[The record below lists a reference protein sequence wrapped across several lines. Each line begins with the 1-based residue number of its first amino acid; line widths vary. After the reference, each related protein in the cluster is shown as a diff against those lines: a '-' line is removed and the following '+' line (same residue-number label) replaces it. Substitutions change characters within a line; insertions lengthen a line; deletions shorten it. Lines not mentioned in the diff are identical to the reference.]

1 MEKHKHRAWLEVD
14 LDCIEQNYH
23 LIKADIPKDCEI
35 MAVIKANAYGLGA
48 VTIGKLLEKLEC
60 PYLAV
65 ACLEE
70 AMELRE
76 SGIATPI
83 LTLGPIDPSHVEIA
97 IDHGVEVPAISLAHA
112 ETLSQKASECGKRI
126 KVHIKADAG
135 LSRFGI
141 LLKDQMPQAIK
152 EALAIAALPGLEAVG
167 VLTHYTASEDP
178 QGHEF
183 NLAQIA
189 LFDEF
194 TSRLAEQGLHLK
206 KHSASSAFTS
216 LYPQCHNN
224 YVRVAGLLLGLQA
237 PMYRG
242 LVTKQSSQFKARIMQ
257 IKELEM
263 GTSISYGPTTY
274 TLRHTK
280 IAVIPV
286 GYADGIRRTLSNH
299 GYFLIKGKRAPII
312 GKITMDYIILDITDI
327 EGVKEGDI
335 VTIFG
340 VDHGVAFYAYQLAE
354 LYPGSVGELVAMIH
368 PRVPRLYQYKG
379 KTSPSWQELDLE
391 F

>member
-1 MEKHKHRAWLEVD
+1 MEKQKDRAWLEID

-23 LIKADIPKDCEI
+23 QIKESISKDCEI

-48 VTIGKLLEKLEC
+48 VTIGKLLEKLNC

-76 SGIATPI
+76 SGITTPI
-83 LTLGPIDPSHVEIA
+83 LTLGPIDPNNVGIA
-97 IDHGVEVPAISLAHA
+97 IDHQIEVPAISLSQA
-112 ETLSQKASECGKRI
+112 EALSQKAELHGKSI

-141 LLKDQMPQAIK
+141 LLKNRIPQAVE

-178 QGHEF
+178 KGNEF

-189 LFDEF
+189 LFDEY
-194 TSRLAEQGLHLK
+194 TMRLEENGLHLK
-206 KHSASSAFTS
+206 KHSASSAFTA
-216 LYPQCHNN
+216 LYPQCHND
-224 YVRVAGLLLGLQA
+224 YVRVAALLLGLQA

-242 LVTKQSSQFKARIMQ
+242 TVTKHSTQFKARIMQ

-299 GYFLIKGKRAPII
+299 GYFLVKGKRAPII
-312 GKITMDYIILDITDI
+312 GKITMDYIMLDITDI

-340 VDHGVAFYAYQLAE
+340 EDHGAVFHAYQLAD
-354 LYPGSVGELVAMIH
+354 LYPGSVGELVSMIH
-368 PRVPRLYQYKG
+368 LRVPRFYQYKG
-379 KTSPSWQELDLE
+379 KIAACWQDLGL
-391 F
+391 

>member
-1 MEKHKHRAWLEVD
+1 MILQKNRAWLEVN
-14 LDCIEQNYH
+14 LDCIEENYH
-23 LIKADIPKDCEI
+23 QIKANIPQDCEI
-35 MAVIKANAYGLGA
+35 MAVVKANAYGLGA

-65 ACLEE
+65 ACIEE

-83 LTLGPIDPSHVEIA
+83 LTLGPIHPDHVSLA
-97 IDHGVEVPAISLAHA
+97 IEHGIEVPAIGLTQAKA
-112 ETLSQKASECGKRI
+112 LSQKAVELGKRI

-141 LLKDQMPQAIK
+141 LLKNRLPQAVE
-152 EALAIAALPGLEAVG
+152 EALAIAALAGLEAVG
-167 VLTHYTASEDP
+167 VFTHYTASEDP
-178 QGHEF
+178 KGEEF
-183 NLAQIA
+183 NLLQIA
-189 LFDEF
+189 LFDDF
-194 TSRLAEQGLHLK
+194 TQRLEETGLRLK
-206 KHSASSAFTS
+206 KHSASSAFTT
-216 LYPQCHNN
+216 LYPQCHNDFI
-224 YVRVAGLLLGLQA
+224 RVASLLLGLQS

-242 LVTKQSSQFKARIMQ
+242 FSTKQSTQFKAQIMQ

-263 GTSISYGPTTY
+263 GTSVSYGPTTY

-299 GYFLIKGKRAPII
+299 GYFLVKGKPAPII
-312 GKITMDYIILDITDI
+312 GKITMDYIILDVTDI
-327 EGVKEGDI
+327 PEVCEGDL
-335 VTIFG
+335 VTVFG
-340 VDHGVAFYAYQLAE
+340 EDQGTVFDAHQLAA
-354 LYPGSVGELVAMIH
+354 LYPGSVGELVSMIH
-368 PRVPRLYQYKG
+368 HRVPRFYQYKG
-379 KTSPSWQELDLE
+379 KTATSWQEL